1 MATKTQVDD
10 IEDMLANL
18 WMKWYMHSGPD

>member
-1 MATKTQVDD
+1 MAKKTQVDD